1 MDEPLLGIDLNQL
14 PIDEEWVIELDE
26 YPKEIGGQ
34 VHFHEYI
41 ELTESGKKKNDVR
54 ANNFHPFIGQCFL
67 SEEEAFIFYKKYAC
81 AKGFSIRKDRTE
93 KKNGEIQRRDF
104 CCQCE
109 GKAPLKLCDPSK
121 EQRNRKSVRCGCKA
135 RMRITLRKSFDIF
148 PQEWQVTE
156 FVKEH
161 NHELLTPLE
170 VRFLPA
176 NRKIVKKDEDRIL
189 LLKEDTPEE
198 FEHQWPHV
206 VAKYDLQNNKH
217 IVGLYEIKHY
227 WVPAY
232 LRNYFFGGMTTTGR
246 SESINAYVKRF
257 ISSHTNLDQ
266 FVRQVDL
273 AIENIQQ
280 RQLHNTM
287 LQKYRG
293 STLRTMS
300 PLEEQACGV
309 LTPFCFEKFQEQFG
323 RAALYSL
330 VHNHGCEFVIKHH
343 EDTKGKI
350 RIVFWDGEM
359 STCSCKH
366 FEFWGILCRHILS
379 VFLHKDCYRIP
390 SLYLP
395 SRWCREVS
403 QSDEV
408 TQSGEGSQRLDEEIL
423 VDKPIG
429 DVHCPP
435 ISITKGC
442 PKTKRLQTGRETKK
456 VARSCGWCK
465 KVGHNITTC
474 PEKENIEHATDSQ
487 RKKKKITSSD
497 VGLNP
502 VFSLKY

>member
-1 MDEPLLGIDLNQL
+1 MKKH
-14 PIDEEWVIELDE
+14 
-26 YPKEIGGQ
+26 PKTILTDQDPWMTEAIAKEFPTTKHSFCIWHITSKFSGWFTAILRGQ
-34 VHFHEYI
+34 YQ
-41 ELTESGKKKNDVR
+41 DWC
-54 ANNFHPFIGQCFL
+54 AD
-67 SEEEAFIFYKKYAC
+67 FYKLYH
-81 AKGFSIRKDRTE
+81 
-93 KKNGEIQRRDF
+93 
-104 CCQCE
+104 
-109 GKAPLKLCDPSK
+109 
-121 EQRNRKSVRCGCKA
+121 V
-135 RMRITLRKSFDIF
+135 
-148 PQEWQVTE
+148 
-156 FVKEH
+156 
-161 NHELLTPLE
+161 
-170 VRFLPA
+170 
-176 NRKIVKKDEDRIL
+176 
-189 LLKEDTPEE
+189 DTPEE
-198 FEHQWPHV
+198 FEHQWPQV
-206 VAKYDLQNNKH
+206 VAKYDLHNNKH
-217 IVGLYEIKHY
+217 ITGLYEIKHY

-232 LRNYFFGGMTTTGR
+232 LRSYFFGGMTTTGR

-266 FVRQVDL
+266 FVKQVDL

-350 RIVFWDGEM
+350 RIVFWDGET

-423 VDKPIG
+423 VDNPIG

-435 ISITKGC
+435 ISITKGR
-442 PKTKRLQTGRETKK
+442 PKTKRLQAGGRETRK

-497 VGLNP
+497 VSLNP